1 MREHL
6 VLIGDGLAL
15 DLRAEPLRGVE
26 LRQLPQSTEQA
37 IRGASPDDDLAIGLD
52 PHVRAR
58 EQRQVFGL
66 LARRHHGQRGLLA
79 RPVRRAQLG
88 ERADEAAGRGRRADR
103 RAELHQALVQVTRL
117 RGLRQLGHQLAGFR
131 PQLLHAARRP
141 HVVRDRE
148 HAREHARHVAVD
160 ERCALAVRDR
170 RDRARRIRT
179 DARHA
184 AQLARGARQRV
195 ADGLRTRVQIARS
208 RVVSEPRPGGEDVV
222 ERRGGERRHRRK
234 LRHPALPVRD
244 HRRDA
249 RLLQHDLAD
258 PDRVR
263 IARPPPRQ
271 VALDARVVR
280 DDRIGDLAS
289 GRTAHAVRI
298 PQ

>member
-1 MREHL
+1 MGH
-6 VLIGDGLAL
+6 GLAI
-15 DLRAEPLRGVE
+15 DGHAEPLRDVE
-26 LRQLPQSTEQA
+26 LRQLPQAAEQA
-37 IRGASPDDDLAIGLD
+37 RGGPPPDDDLAVGLD

-58 EQRQVFGL
+58 EHGELVLL
-66 LARRHHGQRGLLA
+66 LAPRHHRQLVLPA
-79 RPVRRAQLG
+79 RALRRAQLR
-88 ERADEAAGRGRRADR
+88 ERADEAAGRGRGADR
-103 RAELHQALVQVTRL
+103 GAELHQALVQVTRL

-141 HVVRDRE
+141 HVVPDRE